1 MGLVVSRKAIR
12 FPGRPCAI
20 VDIFHYITT
29 KFRLNELTSSF
40 SIVPLLIEVNK
51 FMKYLDDI
59 FEIFKRI
66 VDDPIFKL
74 GRGHLT
80 VGEALYILIL
90 LILLLVI
97 SKRLQKW
104 LVNLLLV
111 RHSAEEGTALAISS
125 LVRYAIV
132 FVGLIVILES
142 NGIDL
147 RSLTVLAG
155 ALGIGIGFGLQNIA
169 GNLVSG
175 LFILFE
181 RPIKVG
187 DRIEVGTVAGDV
199 LKISLRSTVV
209 RTNDN
214 IDIIVPNSDFIT
226 SRVTNWSYTDR
237 DVRFNF
243 PVGVSYNADP
253 EKVIEILMEVAASH
267 PGVLKNPE
275 PEVVLEEFGE
285 SSLNFVLRV
294 WSREYI
300 ARPISLRSGLNVAI
314 MKKFKELGI
323 ELPFPQRDIHIKDG
337 PIGLKSKSSKRTTS
351 NRRKA

>member
-1 MGLVVSRKAIR
+1 
-12 FPGRPCAI
+12 
-20 VDIFHYITT
+20 
-29 KFRLNELTSSF
+29 FRSLN
-40 SIVPLLIEVNK
+40 IEVYE
-51 FMKYLDDI
+51 FMKYLEDI
-59 FEIFKRI
+59 FEMFKRI

-90 LILLLVI
+90 LLVI
-97 SKRLQKW
+97 SKKLQKW
-104 LVNLLLV
+104 LVNLLV
-111 RHSAEEGTALAISS
+111 GRHSAEEGTALAISS

-187 DRIEVGTVAGDV
+187 DRIEVGTIAGDV

-226 SRVTNWSYTDR
+226 SRVINWSYTD
-237 DVRFNF
+237 
-243 PVGVSYNADP
+243 
-253 EKVIEILMEVAASH
+253 
-267 PGVLKNPE
+267 
-275 PEVVLEEFGE
+275 
-285 SSLNFVLRV
+285 
-294 WSREYI
+294 
-300 ARPISLRSGLNVAI
+300 
-314 MKKFKELGI
+314 
-323 ELPFPQRDIHIKDG
+323 
-337 PIGLKSKSSKRTTS
+337 
-351 NRRKA
+351 